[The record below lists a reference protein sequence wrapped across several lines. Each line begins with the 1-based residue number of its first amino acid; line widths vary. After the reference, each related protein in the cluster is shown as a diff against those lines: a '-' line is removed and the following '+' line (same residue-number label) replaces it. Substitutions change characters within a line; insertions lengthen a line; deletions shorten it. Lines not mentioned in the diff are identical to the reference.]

1 MRKIKLFKAFC
12 IVLTAGTICI
22 IPANL
27 MEASKADNTRQTA
40 STTLQTASNV
50 NKVNVNK
57 ADVRQKNKGNP
68 VITTNFTEEEQK
80 SLLKNIKNM
89 ELSKRKVFY
98 ITRTSLYAVL
108 LIFTG
113 KSYIMNMEV

>member
-1 MRKIKLFKAFC
+1 MLIRRMLDRK
-12 IVLTAGTICI
+12 T
-22 IPANL
+22 
-27 MEASKADNTRQTA
+27 
-40 STTLQTASNV
+40 
-50 NKVNVNK
+50 
-57 ADVRQKNKGNP
+57 KGNP

-80 SLLKNIKNM
+80 SLLKEYKEHGI
-89 ELSKRKVFY
+89 EQRKVFY